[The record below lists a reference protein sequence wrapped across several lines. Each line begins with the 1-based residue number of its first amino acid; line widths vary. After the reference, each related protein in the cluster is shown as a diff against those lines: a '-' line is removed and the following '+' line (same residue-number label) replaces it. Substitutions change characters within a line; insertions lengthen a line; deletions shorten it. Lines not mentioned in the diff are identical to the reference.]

1 MTCGRDGFADNPDYP
16 EYRPMSSKSQP
27 PGVSEQRAQWRGH
40 APQEVSSSEFAG
52 RFGHWAFE
60 AQKAPIKVTNQK
72 TGAVLGYFVSA
83 REFGEFVRL
92 RDRLPRA
99 LPAWEMDAELIG
111 ELEKPLEERHP
122 ELDHL
127 MDD

>member
-1 MTCGRDGFADNPDYP
+1 MADKP
-16 EYRPMSSKSQP
+16 EGKGVRERHELWRSQD
-27 PGVSEQRAQWRGH
+27 VH
-40 APQEVSSSEFAG
+40 TVSSSDFAS

-60 AQKAPIKVTNQK
+60 AQSGPVKVMNNK

-99 LPAWEMDAELIG
+99 LPAWEMDAEMIA

-122 ELDHL
+122 EFDHL